1 MKWKDKLEEWENGIP
16 QTYPERIHDG
26 FFYETYKCD
35 NKMENTYKQ
44 KFIPS
49 KKLNFK
55 QDTTQYKEYLEK
67 TSNKYVTS
75 FWNLSKDSLLVIPIQ
90 RRGKDFGTIKT
101 FTDNATEIQKKHFWR
116 EVARLAKQML
126 KTHKQ
131 IYINTHGLGVS
142 YFHLRLDT
150 MPKYYKTKEFI

>member
-49 KKLNFK
+49 KKLRNVIAGFTARK
-55 QDTTQYKEYLEK
+55 MKKAQD
-67 TSNKYVTS
+67 
-75 FWNLSKDSLLVIPIQ
+75 I
-90 RRGKDFGTIKT
+90 
-101 FTDNATEIQKKHFWR
+101 
-116 EVARLAKQML
+116 
-126 KTHKQ
+126 
-131 IYINTHGLGVS
+131 
-142 YFHLRLDT
+142 
-150 MPKYYKTKEFI
+150 